1 MLDYKAMYRR
11 AGEIFKELK
20 SETRPRDL
28 VKQMSGGQRQAVAI
42 ARTMLSEAKIVLMDE
57 PTAAISVRQV
67 AEVLNLIRHLRD
79 RGIAVVLISHR
90 MPDVF
95 TVADR
100 VIVMRRGRKVADKPI
115 AASSPEEVTGL
126 ITGAIEQVMI
136 DARVTIARNEG
147 RRWQSPLIRR
157 STRSSRAGFRRYS
170 GSQTFWVLL
179 AVILACIFLS
189 FATNSFATTKNLYN
203 ITRNV
208 TFVAII
214 ALGMTMVIITGG
226 IDLSV
231 GSVLCLCSMVLAVVM
246 HAGYSIEVGI
256 AASIGTALVVGA
268 FNGVLIAYL
277 GFPPFVVTLGMLSIA
292 RSLAMVAS
300 NNTVV
305 FQFGPDHDKLLALG
319 GGAWFFGIANP
330 VLYMIVL
337 ALLTGFVLR
346 WTKFGRHIFAIGGN
360 EHAATLTGVPVRP
373 IKVAVYM
380 ISALSAGIAGIIQ
393 TGWLGAV
400 TTNIGAGMELQ
411 VIAAAVI
418 GGANLA
424 GGVGTAFGALIGA
437 ALIEVI
443 RNSLGLLGINAFWQ
457 GTFIGGAIMLA
468 VLFDRVRNFRQSE

>member
-1 MLDYKAMYRR
+1 MAASLDDT
-11 AGEIFKELK
+11 I
-20 SETRPRDL
+20 
-28 VKQMSGGQRQAVAI
+28 GQRQHSVLGMLLNTQAVWVLVAI
-42 ARTMLSEAKIVLMDE
+42 L
-57 PTAAISVRQV
+57 
-67 AEVLNLIRHLRD
+67 
-79 RGIAVVLISHR
+79 
-90 MPDVF
+90 
-95 TVADR
+95 
-100 VIVMRRGRKVADKPI
+100 
-115 AASSPEEVTGL
+115 
-126 ITGAIEQVMI
+126 
-136 DARVTIARNEG
+136 
-147 RRWQSPLIRR
+147 
-157 STRSSRAGFRRYS
+157 
-170 GSQTFWVLL
+170 
-179 AVILACIFLS
+179 LACIFLS
-189 FATNSFATTKNLYN
+189 FATDAFLTVNNLYN
-203 ITRNV
+203 ITRNT

-214 ALGMTMVIITGG
+214 ALGMTLVIITGG

-246 HAGYSIEVGI
+246 HAGYGIEVGI
-256 AASIGTALVVGA
+256 AAAIGTALVIGA
-268 FNGVLIAYL
+268 FNGILIAYL
-277 GFPPFVVTLGMLSIA
+277 DFPPFVVTLGMLSIA

-346 WTKFGRHIFAIGGN
+346 WTRFGRYVFAIGGN
-360 EHAATLTGVPVRP
+360 EHAATLTGVPVRK

-424 GGVGTAFGALIGA
+424 GGVGTAFGAIIGA

-457 GTFIGGAIMLA
+457 GTFIGSAIVLA
-468 VLFDRVRNFRQSE
+468 VLFDRIRNFRLSE

>member
-1 MLDYKAMYRR
+1 MAVTLD
-11 AGEIFKELK
+11 
-20 SETRPRDL
+20 
-28 VKQMSGGQRQAVAI
+28 Q
-42 ARTMLSEAKIVLMDE
+42 
-57 PTAAISVRQV
+57 
-67 AEVLNLIRHLRD
+67 
-79 RGIAVVLISHR
+79 
-90 MPDVF
+90 
-95 TVADR
+95 
-100 VIVMRRGRKVADKPI
+100 
-115 AASSPEEVTGL
+115 
-126 ITGAIEQVMI
+126 
-136 DARVTIARNEG
+136 TIAQKQHSFLSR
-147 RRWQSPLIRR
+147 LF
-157 STRSSRAGFRRYS
+157 ST
-170 GSQTFWVLL
+170 QTFWVVI

-189 FATNSFATTKNLYN
+189 FATDAFATSKNLYN
-203 ITRNV
+203 ITRNI

-214 ALGMTMVIITGG
+214 ALGMTFVIITGG

-231 GSVLCLCSMVLAVVM
+231 GSVLCLSSMVLAVTM

-256 AASIGTALVVGA
+256 LASIATALAIGA
-268 FNGVLIAYL
+268 FNGILIAYL

-319 GGAWFFGIANP
+319 GGAWVFGIANP
-330 VLYMIVL
+330 VLYMI
-337 ALLTGFVLR
+337 LLGLITGFILR

-360 EHAATLTGVPVRP
+360 EHAATLTGVPVKQ

-400 TTNIGAGMELQ
+400 TTNLGTGMELQ
-411 VIAAAVI
+411 VIAATVI

-424 GGVGTAFGALIGA
+424 GGVGTAFGAIVGA

-457 GTFIGGAIMLA
+457 GVFIGGAILMA
-468 VLFDRVRNFRQSE
+468 VLFDRIRNFRRSD

>member
-1 MLDYKAMYRR
+1 M
-11 AGEIFKELK
+11 
-20 SETRPRDL
+20 
-28 VKQMSGGQRQAVAI
+28 AI
-42 ARTMLSEAKIVLMDE
+42 TL
-57 PTAAISVRQV
+57 
-67 AEVLNLIRHLRD
+67 
-79 RGIAVVLISHR
+79 
-90 MPDVF
+90 
-95 TVADR
+95 
-100 VIVMRRGRKVADKPI
+100 
-115 AASSPEEVTGL
+115 
-126 ITGAIEQVMI
+126 EQ
-136 DARVTIARNEG
+136 TIAQKQQG
-147 RRWQSPLIRR
+147 WL
-157 STRSSRAGFRRYS
+157 AGIL
-170 GSQTFWVLL
+170 GSQTFWVFVAVLL
-179 AVILACIFLS
+179 ACVFLS
-189 FATNSFATTKNLYN
+189 FATDSVATAKNLYN

-208 TFVAII
+208 TFVAIV

-231 GSVLCLCSMVLAVVM
+231 GSVLCLCSMVLAVTM
-246 HAGYSIEVGI
+246 NAGYGIEVGI
-256 AASIGTALVVGA
+256 AVAVATALLIGA

-277 GFPPFVVTLGMLSIA
+277 GFPPFVVTLAMLSIA

-305 FQFGPDHDKLLALG
+305 FQFGPDHDLLLDFG
-319 GGAWFFGIANP
+319 GGAWLFGIANP
-330 VLYMIVL
+330 VLYMLVL
-337 ALLTGFVLR
+337 AALTGFTLR
-346 WTKFGRHIFAIGGN
+346 WTKFGRHVFAIGGN

-424 GGVGTAFGALIGA
+424 GGVGTATGALIGA

-457 GTFIGGAIMLA
+457 GTFIGGAIIFA
-468 VLFDRVRNFRQSE
+468 VLFERVRNFRQSD